1 MAELTTAENKMLVV
15 LLRKQ
20 IMKLSFQKLKIKLIF
35 IIMVNILLR
44 QNLIL

>member
-1 MAELTTAENKMLVV
+1 MAASTTAENKMLVV

-20 IMKLSFQKLKIKLIF
+20 IMKLNFQKLKIKLIF